1 MLHNLCSMSL
11 RHKSEGERARKGRA
25 VPQIEQR
32 DWETLAMQK
41 VVVIPIIIG
50 ALGTIG
56 KGFRT

>member
-1 MLHNLCSMSL
+1 MSL

-25 VPQIEQR
+25 VPQIEER